1 MHKKYGPSLKGT
13 LVAVLL
19 LGAFI
24 LVAWLGVFFLYL
36 ARN

>member
-1 MHKKYGPSLKGT
+1 MQKKEGPSLKGT

-24 LVAWLGVFFLYL
+24 LVSWLGVFFLYL
-36 ARN
+36 SRN